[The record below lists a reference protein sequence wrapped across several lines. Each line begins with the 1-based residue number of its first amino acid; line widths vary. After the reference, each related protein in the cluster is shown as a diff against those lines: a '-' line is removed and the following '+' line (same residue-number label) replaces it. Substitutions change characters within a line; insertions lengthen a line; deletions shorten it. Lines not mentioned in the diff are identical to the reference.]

1 MSGHL
6 TARVLVYTHRWMGI
20 ALGVLFVIW
29 FASGIVMMYA
39 RMPELATADRLAR
52 LPAIIPDTVRVAPPL
67 AKDAEIT
74 RLVLNTI
81 ETRPVFRVTAQGRT
95 KSFFADT
102 GDPVPPT
109 DSQQAIRIAN
119 GFHHGMFTLR
129 YDERITDADQW
140 SFGVRGRMPLHR
152 LKAEDPQKTV
162 LYVTENGGEVVLTTT
177 ASGRL
182 WGGAG
187 AVLHWIYFTPFR
199 RLSSLWNEFIVWTS
213 IAGTLMCIVG
223 IAWGV
228 WRLSPIRGYRLRR
241 QPHWSPYAGWMRWH
255 HYAGLIFG
263 VVTTTWI
270 FSGLLSMDPFDWH
283 PGTSPTREQRQ
294 RVSEGPMVAG
304 DLSAERLQRVLKAF
318 APSWPKEI
326 EIVRFHGHYYATAA
340 AGIVSFDEPQFGPRD
355 QLPADQMVGA
365 ANRAMPGVP
374 IEGMSWLDQYDS
386 YYYDRTGHLS
396 LPVLRAR
403 YSDPQQTWLYFDP
416 RHGTIARKEE
426 RLSRVNRWLYHGL
439 HSLDFPFLYYHRP
452 LWDIVVITLSVGGI
466 VLSITT
472 ISASWRRLKRHAR
485 RLSS

>member
-1 MSGHL
+1 
-6 TARVLVYTHRWMGI
+6 MGI
-20 ALGVLFVIW
+20 ALGVLFIMW
-29 FASGIVMMYA
+29 FVSGIVMMYA
-39 RMPELATADRLAR
+39 RMPELGTAERLSR
-52 LPAIIPDTVRVAPPL
+52 LPAIVPETIRVAPPL
-67 AKDAEIT
+67 PKDAEIT
-74 RLVLNTI
+74 RLVINTI
-81 ETRPVFRVTAQGRT
+81 ETRPVFRITAKGRT
-95 KSFFADT
+95 NSFFADT
-102 GDPVPPT
+102 GDPVPPA

-119 GFHHGMFTLR
+119 AFEHGMFPLR

-152 LKAEDPQKTV
+152 LTAEDPEKTV
-162 LYVTENGGEVVLTTT
+162 LYVTENGGEVVLMTT
-177 ASGRL
+177 ASGRF
-182 WGGAG
+182 WGWAG

-199 RLSSLWNEFIVWTS
+199 RLSNVWNEFIVWTS
-213 IAGTLMCIVG
+213 IAGTIMCVVG
-223 IAWGV
+223 IAWGL
-228 WRLSPIRGYRLRR
+228 WRFSPLRGYRLRR
-241 QPHWSPYAGWMRWH
+241 EPHWSPYAGWMRWH

-294 RVSEGPMVAG
+294 RVSEGAMVAG
-304 DLSAERLQRVLKAF
+304 DLSAGRLQRVLKAF
-318 APSWPKEI
+318 APSWPKEV
-326 EIVRFHGHYYATAA
+326 EIVRFHGHYFATAA

-365 ANRAMPGVP
+365 ASRAMPGVA
-374 IEGMSWLDQYDS
+374 IEGMSWLDQYDN
-386 YYYDRTGHLS
+386 YYYDRDGRLS

-439 HSLDFPFLYYHRP
+439 HSLDFPVLYYHRP

-472 ISASWRRLKRHAR
+472 ITASWRRLKRHAR
-485 RLSS
+485 HLSS